1 MKPLLT
7 LLMSAGILAG
17 LVSCDKNKTALIEQ
31 DPLLIR
37 PISDEQ
43 ILPGSVLDQI
53 ELYYFQYNIKKQ
65 VPDFGRAPGSGY
77 QAGILYSKDIVS
89 LSANDQVKDYYMK
102 FPDGD
107 IDTFYVDYQLVSEE
121 DGRAETCSCVKPLR
135 RLLFNGKPLPLDS
148 IRQEGADVYRLNK

>member
-1 MKPLLT
+1 MKPFFT
-7 LLMSAGILAG
+7 LLMTATIWAG
-17 LVSCDKNKTALIEQ
+17 LASCEKNKTALIEQ

-43 ILPGSVLDQI
+43 ILAGSVLDQI
-53 ELYYFQYNIKKQ
+53 ELYYFHHNVKRQ

-89 LSANDQVKDYYMK
+89 LSANDQVKNYYLK

-107 IDTFYVDYQLVSEE
+107 IDTLYVDYEWVSEDE
-121 DGRAETCSCVKPLR
+121 GRKEACTCVKPLR
-135 RLLFNGKPLPLDS
+135 SFLIDGKPVPLDT
-148 IRQEGADVYRLNK
+148 IRQGGMDVYRLNK

>member
-1 MKPLLT
+1 MKPFLT
-7 LLMSAGILAG
+7 LFMVAGILAG

-53 ELYYFQYNIKKQ
+53 ELYYFQYNVKRQ

-89 LSANDQVKDYYMK
+89 LSANDQIKDYYMQ
-102 FPDGD
+102 FPDGV
-107 IDTFYVDYQLVSEE
+107 IDTLYVDYELVNEE
-121 DGRAETCSCVKPLR
+121 DGRSETCTCLKPLR
-135 RLLFNGKPLPLDS
+135 TFLYNRKALPLDS
-148 IRQEGADVYRLNK
+148 IRQNGADVYRLDK